1 MPFAYTLRQS
11 ARARNLRLTVYP
23 DGRVALTVPRRAS
36 GRDVERFLAE
46 KSPWVEATLAR
57 QSKLPPPLVPKGGRR
72 EYLARREEAR
82 ALAEDLLTRWNKIYG
97 FRWSRVSI
105 RNQKTRWGS
114 CSRRG
119 SLSFNYRI
127 VHLPPELADYLVVH
141 ELCHLAHMNHGPNFW
156 AEVARAIP
164 DYRQRAVALRSGRR
178 LG

>member
-1 MPFAYTLRQS
+1 MPFAHTLRRS
-11 ARARNLRLTVYP
+11 SRARNLRLTVYP
-23 DGRVALTVPRRAS
+23 DGRVVLTVPRRAS
-36 GRDVERFLAE
+36 EREASKFLAE
-46 KSPWVEATLAR
+46 RAPWVEATLAR
-57 QSKLPPPLVPKGGRR
+57 LAKLPPPLVPKGGRR

-82 ALAEDLLTRWNKIYG
+82 ALAEELLARWNKIYG

-119 SLSFNYRI
+119 SLSFNYRL

-141 ELCHLAHMNHGPNFW
+141 ELCHLAHMNHGPKFW

-164 DYRQRAVALRSGRR
+164 DYRPRAVALRSGRR